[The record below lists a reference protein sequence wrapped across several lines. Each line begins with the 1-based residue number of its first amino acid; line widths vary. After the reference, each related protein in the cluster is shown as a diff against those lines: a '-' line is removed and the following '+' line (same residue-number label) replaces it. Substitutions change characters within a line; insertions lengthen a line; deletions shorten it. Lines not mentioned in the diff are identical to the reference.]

1 MRSYGK
7 ILHVLC
13 GFAAAFV
20 LIGPVYAGDQREP
33 HVRGN
38 VPCSQE
44 RGQDLGI
51 CEVVVTRGS
60 GGDTTIMATFVNG
73 FSRTLTFIHG
83 EFVFANSTMSGVGND
98 IDWHLDDGIH
108 VVRVDDQ
115 RFLLPDA
122 LIFAE

>member
-1 MRSYGK
+1 
-7 ILHVLC
+7 
-13 GFAAAFV
+13 
-20 LIGPVYAGDQREP
+20 
-33 HVRGN
+33 VRGN

-44 RGQDLGI
+44 RGQELGI

-60 GGDTTIMATFVNG
+60 GGDATIMATFANG

-108 VVRVDDQ
+108 VLRVDDQ